1 MFAGFKKVGA
11 TVMAMLA
18 FGALLGVLVGAVAS
32 NYLLWVPVL
41 TAFGFAMGIALGYGL
56 LPES

>member
-1 MFAGFKKVGA
+1 MCAGFKKVGM
-11 TVMAMLA
+11 TVMALLA

-32 NYLLWVPVL
+32 NYLLWVPVM
-41 TAFGFAMGIALGYGL
+41 TAFGFAMGVALGYGF

>member
-1 MFAGFKKVGA
+1 MLAGFKKVGLS
-11 TVMAMLA
+11 VMAMVA

-32 NYLLWVPVL
+32 NYLLWVPVMI
-41 TAFGFAMGIALGYGL
+41 AFGFAMGITLGYGF

>member
-1 MFAGFKKVGA
+1 MLAGFRMIGITAIAA
-11 TVMAMLA
+11 TA

-32 NYLLWVPVL
+32 NYLIWVPVL
-41 TAFGFAMGIALGYGL
+41 AAAGFGMGIALAYGF

>member
-1 MFAGFKKVGA
+1 MFAGFKKVGM
-11 TVMAMLA
+11 TVMATLA

-32 NYLLWVPVL
+32 NYLLWVPVMA
-41 TAFGFAMGIALGYGL
+41 AFGFAMGVVLGYGF

>member
-1 MFAGFKKVGA
+1 MLAGVKKVGLS
-11 TVMAMLA
+11 VMAMVA

-41 TAFGFAMGIALGYGL
+41 TACGFAMGIALGYGL